1 MTAHDPALL
10 AELARLDTP
19 TVCNALEE
27 LVALRELIRFTT
39 RPFVHNDHPEAI
51 LVGYARTAAIRAE
64 RPSAFA
70 AEDRDALRL
79 RYYEHVANARPGPN
93 ISVIQDLDS
102 VPGTGAFWGEVQTT
116 VHKALGVVGCITNG
130 SIRDISTM
138 AKGFPILAGMLAPSH
153 AFVHV
158 VAVGATVSIHG
169 MVVHDGE
176 LVHADRHGAVVIPH
190 EVAARVPE
198 AAALCARREAVI
210 LEAARR
216 PGFGIAELRAALAR
230 MGEIH

>member
-1 MTAHDPALL
+1 MTVHDAALL

-27 LVALRELIRFTT
+27 LVSPRELIRFTT
-39 RPFVHNDHPEAI
+39 RPFVHNDHADAI

-64 RPSAFA
+64 RPPALP
-70 AEDRDALRL
+70 AEERNALRL
-79 RYYEHVANARPGPN
+79 RYYEHVATATPGPN
-93 ISVIQDLDS
+93 IAVIQDLDS

-116 VHKALGVVGCITNG
+116 VHKALGVAGCITNG
-130 SIRDISTM
+130 SIRDIPMM

-158 VAVGATVSIHG
+158 VAVGVTVSIHG

-198 AAALCARREAVI
+198 AAALCTRREAVI

-216 PGFGIAELRAALAR
+216 PGFGIADLRAAFAR
-230 MGEIH
+230 MSEIH